1 MIRKSKKALELLK
14 KTVITMQKEGVNGVT
29 EKTKKYLKRRRN
41 LKYRNHYRD
50 ILFINGCSLEHPSR
64 YRVTHQI
71 EQLNYVGYSCE
82 EVWYEKLTMDMV
94 KFYRGFIFYR
104 KYR

>member
-29 EKTKKYLKRRRN
+29 EKTKKYFKRRRN

-50 ILFINGCSLEHPSR
+50 FLFINGCSLEHPSR
-64 YRVTHQI
+64 YRVTA
-71 EQLNYVGYSCE
+71 GP
-82 EVWYEKLTMDMV
+82 
-94 KFYRGFIFYR
+94 
-104 KYR
+104 